1 MNNNIVNNCLLGH
14 YYYKYMVGFIVI
26 LLLTYE
32 LYNALIK
39 THVIFKNKNGK
50 KITFFLLKLLL
61 LELLAS
67 IWKQLILSFSNF
79 YLSTAE

>member
-14 YYYKYMVGFIVI
+14 YYYKYMVDFIVI

-32 LYNALIK
+32 FYNALIK

-50 KITFFLLKLLL
+50 KLHVFLLKLLL

>member
-50 KITFFLLKLLL
+50 KKLHVFFAKTSSFR
-61 LELLAS
+61 AS
-67 IWKQLILSFSNF
+67 CIDMEATYS
-79 YLSTAE
+79 